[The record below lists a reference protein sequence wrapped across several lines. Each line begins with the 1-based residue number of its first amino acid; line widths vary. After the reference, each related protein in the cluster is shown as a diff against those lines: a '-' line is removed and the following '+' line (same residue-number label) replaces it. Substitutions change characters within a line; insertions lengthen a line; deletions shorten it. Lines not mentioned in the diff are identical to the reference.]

1 MLFKKV
7 YSEAK
12 IFKLILASA
21 SPQRLELLR
30 QIGIEP
36 TYIYPANIDE
46 TPKYK
51 EHPRFLA
58 KRLALTKV
66 QTAFEH
72 INKLN
77 EYKES
82 LILAAD
88 TVVSVGRTIL
98 PKPQSSKEAIECLE
112 LLSGRTHRVYTALA
126 IINPMGK
133 TKVEISEN
141 RVRFIKLNNEVI
153 EAYIKSQEWYDK
165 AGGYAL
171 QGYAAM
177 FVERIIGSPSAI
189 IGLPLKSTMAMLQ
202 INNYDIFSNWNN
214 DEYSEPN

>member
-12 IFKLILASA
+12 NFKLILASA

-36 TYIYPANIDE
+36 SYIYPANIDE

-66 QTAFEH
+66 QAAFEH

-88 TVVSVGRTIL
+88 TVVAVGRTIL
-98 PKPQSSKEAIECLE
+98 PKPQSSKEAIECLQ

-126 IINPMGK
+126 IINSIGK
-133 TKVEISEN
+133 TNVEISEN
-141 RVRFIKLNNEVI
+141 RVRFIRLRDEDI

-171 QGYAAM
+171 QGYGAM
-177 FVERIIGSPSAI
+177 FVERIVGSPSSI
-189 IGLPLKSTMAMLQ
+189 IGLPLKTTVAMLKAS
-202 INNYDIFSNWNN
+202 NFDIFRNWNS
-214 DEYSEPN
+214 DEYS